1 MRALNSS
8 LSALERAMKAE
19 PAYVS
24 SSASRRA
31 SNASGAFVF
40 RSRAVPI
47 MRNEL
52 SVKHFVLPAL
62 DNEERSVSVIFNFMD
77 PACSRRGMIDG
88 RCELRLDEL
97 ERHASHLAE
106 AQEIGSPACN
116 GAAGYM
122 GTRIGTGVDPGQG

>member
-1 MRALNSS
+1 
-8 LSALERAMKAE
+8 
-19 PAYVS
+19 
-24 SSASRRA
+24 
-31 SNASGAFVF
+31 
-40 RSRAVPI
+40 

-106 AQEIGSPACN
+106 AQEIGSPAGN